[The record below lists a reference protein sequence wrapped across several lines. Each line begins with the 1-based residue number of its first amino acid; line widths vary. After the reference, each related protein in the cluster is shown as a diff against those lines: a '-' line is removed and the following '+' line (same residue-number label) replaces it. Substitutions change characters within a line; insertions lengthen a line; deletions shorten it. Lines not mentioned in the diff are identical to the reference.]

1 MGGET
6 FASYML
12 GEKDWLK
19 KMEIMYYLKKKTG
32 IFYDNT
38 VVFKTLITK
47 LFLDYLHENY
57 PEENIDDIL
66 VITARLLCDCM
77 KKENATDLEDI
88 RSYAKRGAE
97 YLAKLGF
104 DERFCRICEGVNR
117 YTITENREPESDI
130 IELTDQFGG
139 MLLNRPERVGFK
151 TDEAVVLLKY
161 RNLNG
166 KYNRYL
172 DEFLGFVNFMDKVEV
187 WTLNNSFI

>member
-57 PEENIDDIL
+57 PEENIDDNL

-77 KKENATDLEDI
+77 KKENALALTLRNIDQ
-88 RSYAKRGAE
+88 KRE
-97 YLAKLGF
+97 KIQQQLGL
-104 DERFCRICEGVNR
+104 EGVKLSELPGKVSDEEAR
-117 YTITENREPESDI
+117 PKVKQAAEELQAQYRVMRSATEVARSALECSLYEVESMMTKMGIDPRQV
-130 IELTDQFGG
+130 EQQPASSNGAHTDF
-139 MLLNRPERVGFK
+139 R
-151 TDEAVVLLKY
+151 A
-161 RNLNG
+161 
-166 KYNRYL
+166 
-172 DEFLGFVNFMDKVEV
+172 
-187 WTLNNSFI
+187 

>member
-1 MGGET
+1 MEGET

-38 VVFKTLITK
+38 VVFKTLLTK
-47 LFLDYLHENY
+47 LFLDYLRENY
-57 PEENIDDIL
+57 LEENIDENL

-88 RSYAKRGAE
+88 RGYAKKGAQ

-117 YTITENREPESDI
+117 YTIFENREPESDI

-151 TDEAVVLLKY
+151 TDEAAVLLKY
-161 RNLNG
+161 RNLKG

-172 DEFLGFVNFMDKVEV
+172 DKFLGFVNFMDKVEV
-187 WTLNNSFI
+187 

>member
-38 VVFKTLITK
+38 VIFKTLITK
-47 LFLDYLHENY
+47 LFLDYLHKNY
-57 PEENIDDIL
+57 PEENIDDNL

-77 KKENATDLEDI
+77 KKENATDLDDI

-117 YTITENREPESDI
+117 YTIAENREPESDI

-172 DEFLGFVNFMDKVEV
+172 DKFLGFVNFMDKVEV
-187 WTLNNSFI
+187 

>member
-47 LFLDYLHENY
+47 LFLDYLHKNY
-57 PEENIDDIL
+57 PEENIDDNL

-77 KKENATDLEDI
+77 KKENATDLDDI

-104 DERFCRICEGVNR
+104 DERFCRICEAVNR
-117 YTITENREPESDI
+117 YTIAENREPESDI

-172 DEFLGFVNFMDKVEV
+172 DKFLGFVNFMDKVEV
-187 WTLNNSFI
+187 

>member
-1 MGGET
+1 MEGET

-12 GEKDWLK
+12 NERDWLK

-38 VVFKTLITK
+38 VIFKTLLTK
-47 LFLDYLHENY
+47 LFLDYLRENC
-57 PEENIDDIL
+57 PEEKIDENL
-66 VITARLLCDCM
+66 VVTTRLLCDCM

-88 RSYAKRGAE
+88 RGYAKKGAQ

-117 YTITENREPESDI
+117 YTISENREPESDI

-151 TDEAVVLLKY
+151 TNEATVLLKY
-161 RNLNG
+161 RNLKG

-172 DEFLGFVNFMDKVEV
+172 DKFLGFVNFMDKVEV
-187 WTLNNSFI
+187 

>member
-57 PEENIDDIL
+57 PEENIDDNL
-66 VITARLLCDCM
+66 VITARLYVI
-77 KKENATDLEDI
+77 A
-88 RSYAKRGAE
+88 
-97 YLAKLGF
+97 
-104 DERFCRICEGVNR
+104 
-117 YTITENREPESDI
+117 
-130 IELTDQFGG
+130 
-139 MLLNRPERVGFK
+139 
-151 TDEAVVLLKY
+151 
-161 RNLNG
+161 
-166 KYNRYL
+166 
-172 DEFLGFVNFMDKVEV
+172 
-187 WTLNNSFI
+187 

>member
-57 PEENIDDIL
+57 PEENIDDNL

-77 KKENATDLEDI
+77 KKENATDLDDI

-97 YLAKLGF
+97 YSKYDFASHLL
-104 DERFCRICEGVNR
+104 
-117 YTITENREPESDI
+117 I
-130 IELTDQFGG
+130 IIFE
-139 MLLNRPERVGFK
+139 
-151 TDEAVVLLKY
+151 VVL
-161 RNLNG
+161 NCISFVSV
-166 KYNRYL
+166 YNTSL
-172 DEFLGFVNFMDKVEV
+172 
-187 WTLNNSFI
+187 TP